1 MATQKIWGYDEAR
14 ENFYRP
20 YDNLRKMHP
29 AFSGMSIEQLQNVH
43 NTPGLEGLFG
53 SGEGGGGPVSPVGV
67 GHRTWRE
74 VMLGGLPP
82 GLAMQAQNW
91 TDAQLESY
99 TRQNGLLGG
108 KEESFG
114 EILKEGAGI
123 VTPFALSMLGANYL
137 SGLGGAGELAG
148 GAMDMGGLGAGEAM
162 GLGGG
167 YTSPA
172 LGATAAEGLYT
183 FPGEAAVG
191 NAAYPAGTATS
202 SGVGGGLWSGIKGAA
217 SSIKDVG
224 GLGGLKNL
232 FAPVDEGM
240 NDLFGNDWG
249 AKAAGSIP
257 ILAAMDYAKSQ
268 SPFDTS
274 RLESTYNQFDPS
286 ALAYEYDQNTAR
298 GRDSLTSGLQSR
310 GVMGSSFGNND
321 ITNFQTSRDLGRRSL
336 VNQGLAARGG
346 LASSILDAQVKE
358 RALKNDLYGR
368 SLMALGNVLGG
379 RR

>member
-1 MATQKIWGYDEAR
+1 MATQKTWGYNDALA
-14 ENFYRP
+14 NFRATSAIAP
-20 YDNLRKMHP
+20 QMLANLNNP
-29 AFSGMSIEQLQNVH
+29 LQ
-43 NTPGLEGLFG
+43 
-53 SGEGGGGPVSPVGV
+53 EGGASDMRNGGAPQFES
-67 GHRTWRE
+67 TWEDVLRNNAYQTYGE
-74 VMLGGLPP
+74 AAFRMTP
-82 GLAMQAQNW
+82 Q
-91 TDAQLESY
+91 QLEAHA
-99 TRQNGLLGG
+99 RQNGILGA
-108 KEESFG
+108 KEQGFG
-114 EILKEGAGI
+114 EIAMEGLTGPLALPALFTGAGLMSGA
-123 VTPFALSMLGANYL
+123 FA
-137 SGLGGAGELAG
+137 GGAAAQGGLAAG
-148 GAMDMGGLGAGEAM
+148 GAMDMGGLGTAEAM

-172 LGATAAEGLYT
+172 LGAAADGLYT

-191 NAAYPAGTATS
+191 NAAYPAGTASS
-202 SGVGGGLWSGIKGAA
+202 SGLGGGFWSGVKDAA
-217 SSIKDVG
+217 GPLKEVA
-224 GLGGLKNL
+224 GLSGGLKNL
-232 FAPVDEGM
+232 FAPVNDGM

-274 RLESTYNQFDPS
+274 RLESTYNEFDPS
-286 ALAYEYDQNTAR
+286 ALAYEYDQNTAK
-298 GRDSLTSGLQSR
+298 GRDSLTSSLQSR

-346 LASSILDAQVKE
+346 LASSLLDAQVKE